1 MVVCGAYGSAS
12 ICVMMQL
19 ANSNLPLR
27 QDFVR
32 AFSRHREDGPRAQME
47 NKTMTKTLSKLAEMK
62 LEIIKYHTHYK
73 ESSKI
78 ENVDGT
84 LEAYELNDKFLIGL
98 ARDACYTAH
107 NSLTFK
113 KQQIS
118 DTIADLEYNQSEG
131 RQRQAE
137 RNDEFI
143 KSRLMP
149 ELDEL
154 KCRYEADC
162 EVYKHITGGETYM
175 PPKPRPANKA
185 KKPIDTSD
193 YKAAVA

>member
-1 MVVCGAYGSAS
+1 MV
-12 ICVMMQL
+12 
-19 ANSNLPLR
+19 
-27 QDFVR
+27 
-32 AFSRHREDGPRAQME
+32 SRHREDGPRAQME
-47 NKTMTKTLSKLAEMK
+47 NKTMTKTLSKLAQMK

-107 NSLTFK
+107 NSLQFK
-113 KQQIS
+113 KQQIA
-118 DTIADLEYNQSEG
+118 DTIAELEINQSEG
-131 RQRQAE
+131 RVYQAE

-162 EVYKHITGGETYM
+162 EVYKHITNGETYM
-175 PPKPRPANKA
+175 PPKPRAANKA
-185 KKPIDTSD
+185 KKPIDTSA

>member
-1 MVVCGAYGSAS
+1 
-12 ICVMMQL
+12 
-19 ANSNLPLR
+19 
-27 QDFVR
+27 
-32 AFSRHREDGPRAQME
+32 
-47 NKTMTKTLSKLAEMK
+47 MTKTLSKLAQMK

-84 LEAYELNDKFLIGL
+84 LDAYDLNDKFIIGL

-107 NSLTFK
+107 NSLQFK
-113 KQQIS
+113 RQQIS
-118 DTIADLEYNQSEG
+118 DTIAELEVNQSEG
-131 RQRQAE
+131 RVYQAE

-149 ELDEL
+149 EFDEL

-175 PPKPRPANKA
+175 PPKPRAANKT
-185 KKPIDTSD
+185 KKPIDTSS